1 MKKIL
6 IVIGVL
12 LVAFFIYREFAGIKQ
27 LTSENDEYDLK
38 LAVKDQI
45 NPFWLEAGAGVVKI
59 HVDELEDVKWETID
73 KDQGLYDC
81 TATIKG
87 TYMVRGSEQ
96 AFSVRRK
103 LNVDRSNK
111 IKGYRVKLIE

>member
-6 IVIGVL
+6 IVIGIL
-12 LVAFFIYREFAGIKQ
+12 LVAFFIYREFIGIKQ
-27 LTSENDEYDLK
+27 LTGENDEYNLK
-38 LAVKDQI
+38 LAIGDHI
-45 NPFWLEAGAGVVKI
+45 DPYWLEAGAGVEKI
-59 HVDELEDVKWETID
+59 YVDKLEDVKWETID

-87 TYMVRGSEQ
+87 TYMVRGSKQ

-103 LNVDRSNK
+103 FNVDRSNK